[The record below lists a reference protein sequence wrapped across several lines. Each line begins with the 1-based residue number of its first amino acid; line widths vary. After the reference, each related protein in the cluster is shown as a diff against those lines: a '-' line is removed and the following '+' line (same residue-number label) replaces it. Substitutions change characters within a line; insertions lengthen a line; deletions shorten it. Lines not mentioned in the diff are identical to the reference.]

1 MPIPKRIGATLASM
15 RRRSPIKV
23 SFVTTAAAIISLLSY
38 CAKNASSHIIIY
50 FKLFCNKTSF
60 EKFIKTYKRYIEDPV
75 GYITASGGATFKVID
90 ASTGRELTPAEIRKS
105 KITVNVNDASVS
117 SSRGYDPIEKI
128 IE

>member
-1 MPIPKRIGATLASM
+1 MDGIQECRKPIEFTNK
-15 RRRSPIKV
+15 KYV
-23 SFVTTAAAIISLLSY
+23 
-38 CAKNASSHIIIY
+38 
-50 FKLFCNKTSF
+50 KTSF

-75 GYITASGGATFKVID
+75 GYITASGGAKVKVFD